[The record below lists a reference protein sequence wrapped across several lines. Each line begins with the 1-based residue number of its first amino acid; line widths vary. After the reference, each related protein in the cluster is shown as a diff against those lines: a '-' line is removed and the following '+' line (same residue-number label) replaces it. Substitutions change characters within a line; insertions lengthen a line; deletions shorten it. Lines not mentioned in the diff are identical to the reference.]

1 MSRLKKFAHSLL
13 SGYIM
18 LGTNILYTLASVSL
32 ALHYLPDKMEFG
44 LWALTS
50 QIMVYLNLV
59 DLGLAASASRILID
73 YKDRRAGGEYGGV
86 VQTTVLV
93 GLVQGVIV
101 GLVGLVIAAVAGTL
115 MKVPPAL
122 QGHFF
127 WLLAGQS
134 VITGIGLASKI
145 FNLMLSAHQRF
156 DVANHA
162 GTAALLAN
170 FAVMWAGFQTG
181 LGVFSLLV
189 GQLAGLVVSLAISAG
204 ACRRF
209 GFIPA
214 RHEWGRPSWLKFQEL
229 FHFAQNVFLYNIG
242 AQLVSASQTILLT
255 RLVGLDAATVW
266 NVATRAYGMLT
277 VVIYRVFDF
286 SSSALAEMMVRG
298 ERERLQQRFRQ
309 IVELSMSLAVA
320 AGVMFAIGNG
330 TFLRLWTHGRISWAP
345 VNDVLLAVWLV
356 LCVAVHAHTGLV
368 GQSKVFRFMRFIF
381 LIEGGG
387 FIGLMGLLHWLGL
400 AVPLPPD
407 EAARFA
413 AGIGGTP
420 HYPGI
425 TAMLLASIGCCLCF
439 SLPYGLY
446 RTQKYFGM
454 TAGQLA
460 EWHRQPLR
468 LAAGL
473 IPVAV
478 GAGWGMRHLPLP
490 VQLSVI
496 LPALGLWAL
505 FALFQFGLSHHLRL
519 EIAGRLPF
527 LKKITRAET

>member
-1 MSRLKKFAHSLL
+1 MSRLKRFAHSLI
-13 SGYIM
+13 SGYLM
-18 LGTNILYTLASVSL
+18 LGTNILYTLASVPL
-32 ALHYLPDKMEFG
+32 ALHYLPTRTEFG

-73 YKDRRAGGEYGGV
+73 YKDRRTGGEYGGV

-93 GLVQGVIV
+93 GMVQG
-101 GLVGLVIAAVAGTL
+101 GLVCLAGLAIALVAGPL
-115 MKVPPAL
+115 MNVPVNL

-134 VITGIGLASKI
+134 VLTAAGLASKI

-156 DVANHA
+156 DVSNHA
-162 GTAALLAN
+162 GTAALIAN
-170 FAVMWAGFQTG
+170 FGSMWVAFSSG
-181 LGVFSLLV
+181 LGVYSLLV
-189 GQLAGLVVSLAISAG
+189 GQLAGLTTSLAVSAW

-209 GFIPA
+209 GFMPSA
-214 RHEWGRPSWLKFQEL
+214 HEWGRPSWIKFREL

-266 NVATRAYGMLT
+266 NVSTRAYGMLT

-298 ERERLQQRFRQ
+298 ERAKLQHRFRQ
-309 IVELSMSLAVA
+309 IVEVSMSLAVA
-320 AGVMFAIGNG
+320 AAVMFAIGNS
-330 TFLRLWTHGRISWAP
+330 TFLHYWTHGKISWAP
-345 VNDVLLAVWLV
+345 VNDLLLAVWLV
-356 LCVAVHAHTGLV
+356 LCVSVHAHTGFV
-368 GQSKVFRFMRFIF
+368 GQSKIFRFMRFIF
-381 LIEGGG
+381 LIEGSV
-387 FIGLMGLLHWLGL
+387 FIGLMVLLHALGRVVT
-400 AVPLPPD
+400 VPAGA
-407 EAARFA
+407 EAGSAEMLSA
-413 AGIGGTP
+413 Y
-420 HYPGI
+420 HGI
-425 TAMLLASIGCCLCF
+425 TLMLLASIGCCLCF

-454 TAGQLA
+454 TWGQLA
-460 EWHRQPLR
+460 VWHRQPLW

-473 IPVAV
+473 VPVAA
-478 GAGWGMRHLPLP
+478 GAWWAMGHLPVTL
-490 VQLSVI
+490 QLVVI
-496 LPALGLWAL
+496 LPVLGLWAT
-505 FALFQFGLSHHLRL
+505 FALFQFGLSRNLRL

-527 LKKITRAET
+527 LKKIVRAES